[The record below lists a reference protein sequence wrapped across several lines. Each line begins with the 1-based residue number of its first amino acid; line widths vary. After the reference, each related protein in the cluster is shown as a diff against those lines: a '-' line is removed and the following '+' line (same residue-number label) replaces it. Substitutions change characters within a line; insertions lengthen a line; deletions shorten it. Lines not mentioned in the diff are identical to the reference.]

1 MPVVTSS
8 MELWRRLILLCG
20 VLLGIALFSSDM
32 PNLLATIIL
41 LISLLFYI
49 FLPRRKKPPDDIS
62 YSAGSM
68 IAGDFAALIL
78 LVTFYGIP
86 FLVNGGIG
94 GLFTYLWPVT
104 VIMWALALLP
114 IMLFYYNAWHASFY
128 IELSPEGMS
137 IVSFKGVKTYH
148 FKEVSAVNNVI
159 LHNPAWFRFLFK
171 IVALLAILGGRSSTQ
186 PAGSALLAESAA
198 YGGLEIIK
206 SGEKPTYIWFT
217 SQNGGV
223 VINNFKRVTEA
234 LARAGFKP
242 NQEARV
248 IEGFS
253 MFM

>member
-1 MPVVTSS
+1 

-32 PNLLATIIL
+32 PNFFATLIL
-41 LISLLFYI
+41 LIGLLLYI
-49 FLPRRKKPPDDIS
+49 FLPRRKKPADDIS
-62 YSAGSM
+62 YSLGSI

-78 LVTFYGIP
+78 VVTFYGIP
-86 FLVNGGIG
+86 FLVNGGIED
-94 GLFTYLWPVT
+94 LFTYLWPVT

-128 IELSPEGMS
+128 IELSPASMS

-148 FKEVSAVNNVI
+148 YQEVSAVNNVI
-159 LHNPAWFRFLFK
+159 LRNPRWFRLLFK
-171 IVALLAILGGRSSTQ
+171 IVALLAILGGRSSPQ
-186 PAGSALLAESAA
+186 PAGSALLAESAT
-198 YGGLEIIK
+198 YGGLEILK
-206 SGEKPTYIWFT
+206 VGEKPVYIWFT
-217 SQNGGV
+217 SQNGGI

-234 LARAGFKP
+234 LARAGFNP
-242 NQEARV
+242 NQEERV

>member
-1 MPVVTSS
+1 MAQTTTG
-8 MELWRRLILLCG
+8 MELWRRIILLSG

-32 PNLLATIIL
+32 PNLMATLIL
-41 LISLLFYI
+41 LIGLLLYI
-49 FLPRRKKPPDDIS
+49 FLPRRKKSADDIS
-62 YSAGSM
+62 YSLGSM

-128 IELSPEGMS
+128 IELSPASMY
-137 IVSFKGVKTYH
+137 IISFKGVKTYH
-148 FKEVSAVNNVI
+148 FKEISAVNNV
-159 LHNPAWFRFLFK
+159 LLRNPHWFRLLFK

-206 SGEKPTYIWFT
+206 AGEKPAYIWFT

-223 VINNFKRVTEA
+223 IINNFDRVLGA
-234 LARAGFKP
+234 LRKAGLTT
-242 NQEARV
+242 NDTSQV
-248 IEGFS
+248 IEGFAV
-253 MFM
+253 FM